1 MKKILLAIACV
12 LTLTTL
18 TTGCINDDFT
28 TSSNDKL
35 SFSCDTLSFDTI
47 ITLQGSAT
55 QQFVVYNKSSK
66 QINISSIKVAGLSD
80 ARFYLNVDGTKAEEF
95 HDIEIRGNDSIY
107 IFVEGYLPETGKD
120 EPVELF
126 DRIDFE
132 TNGVQQSVT
141 LRACGQDVIRL
152 KDYTVTQNTTLRA
165 GKPYV
170 VYDTLTVMPGATLT
184 IEPGVNLLF
193 HDKAW
198 MKVGG
203 TLKAIGTQDKPIVM
217 RGDRLDHVVG
227 QYSFDIMS
235 GQWDGIAIYG
245 GSTGNEMQYVDMHS
259 STWGLQVGG
268 VDQSRVALHMF
279 NCVLHN
285 SAEYVLLTANAW
297 VEAEG
302 CEFSDA
308 RYGVVAFI
316 GGKIRMTQCTF
327 ANYYLFS
334 TIEGPNISWVIQD
347 EDKTFSPLDCIIDN
361 SISYG
366 MGYDV
371 NIGDNEGNNIY
382 MRNCLLKSD
391 GEDDAHFINCVWEGD
406 PKFYTVREDYIFDYR
421 LRNESDAIARG
432 NRSYC
437 PEKARYD
444 RYGNDRFA
452 GTGIDLGAYVWV
464 EAPEDDPQ

>member
-1 MKKILLAIACV
+1 MKKILIAILSI
-12 LTLTTL
+12 LTL
-18 TTGCINDDFT
+18 GVVMSSCIEDEFT
-28 TSSNDKL
+28 TSSSDVL
-35 SFSCDTLSFDTI
+35 TFSCDTLCFDTVV
-47 ITLQGSAT
+47 TLQGSAT
-55 QQFVVYNKSSK
+55 QQFVVYNKSKK
-66 QINISSIKVAGLSD
+66 QINISSIKVAGISD
-80 ARFYLNVDGTKAEEF
+80 AKFYLNVDGTKGSEF
-95 HDIEIRGNDSIY
+95 HDIAIRGNDSIY
-107 IFVEGYLPETGKD
+107 IFVEGYLNENGEN
-120 EPVELF
+120 EPIQIF

-132 TNGVQQSVT
+132 TNGMEQHVT
-141 LRACGQDVIRL
+141 VSAWGQDVTRL
-152 KDYTVTQNTTLRA
+152 KDFTVTRNTTMHA

-170 VYDTLTVMPGATLT
+170 IYDTLTVNPGVTLT
-184 IEPGVNLLF
+184 IEPGAVLLF

-198 MKVGG
+198 MKVAGK
-203 TLKAIGTQDKPIVM
+203 LKAIGTPDKPIVM

-268 VDQSRVALHMF
+268 ADQSQVALHML

-334 TIEGPNISWVIQD
+334 TIEGPNITWVIQD
-347 EDKTFSPLDCIIDN
+347 DEKLFSPLDCIIDN

-391 GEDDAHFINCVWEGD
+391 GKDDAHFINCVWEGD

-437 PEKARYD
+437 PDKARYD

-452 GTGIDLGAYVWV
+452 RTGLDLGAYVWI
-464 EAPEDDPQ
+464 ESHDEEQ

>member
-1 MKKILLAIACV
+1 MKKIFLAIMSV
-12 LTLTTL
+12 LALSILTTS
-18 TTGCINDDFT
+18 CIEDDFT
-28 TSSNDKL
+28 TSSSDRL
-35 SFSCDTLSFDTI
+35 AFSCDTVSFDTI
-47 ITLQGSAT
+47 ITQQGSAT
-55 QQFVVYNKSSK
+55 QQFVVYNKSKK
-66 QINISSIKVAGLSD
+66 QINISSIKVAGISK
-80 ARFYLNVDGTKAEEF
+80 AKFFLNVDGTKGEEF
-95 HDIEIRGNDSIY
+95 HDIEVRGNDSIY
-107 IFVEGYLPETGKD
+107 IFVEGVLEETGKD
-120 EPVELF
+120 DPVELF

-132 TNGVQQSVT
+132 TNGVEQHVT
-141 LRACGQDVIRL
+141 IRACGQDVIRL
-152 KDYTVTQNTTLRA
+152 NDYKVTGNTHFKA
-165 GKPYV
+165 GKPYLI
-170 VYDTLTVMPGATLT
+170 YDTLTVSYGSTLT
-184 IEPGVNLLF
+184 IDPGAVLLF

-198 MKVGG
+198 MKVEG
-203 TLKAIGTQDKPIVM
+203 TLKAIGDQDNPITM

-235 GQWDGIAIYG
+235 GQWEGIAIYG

-268 VDQSRVALHMF
+268 VDQSKVALHML
-279 NCVLHN
+279 NCVFHN
-285 SAEYVLLTANAW
+285 ATEYVLLTANAW

-308 RYGVVAFI
+308 GYGVVAFI
-316 GGKIRMTQCTF
+316 GGKVRMTQCTF
-327 ANYYLFS
+327 ANNYLFS
-334 TIEGPNISWVIQD
+334 TIEGPNITWVIQD
-347 EDKTFSPLDCIIDN
+347 DEKTFSPLDCIIDN

-371 NIGDNEGNNIY
+371 NIGDNKGNNIY

-391 GEDDAHFINCVWEGD
+391 GEDDSNFINCVWKGD
-406 PKFYTVREDYIFDYR
+406 PKFYAVREEYNFDYR
-421 LRNESDAIARG
+421 LRNKSDAIARG

-452 GTGIDLGAYVWV
+452 RSGIDLGAYVWV